1 MTSNHAVH
9 IHIYIYIYIY
19 IGGRRHKWVATGV
32 YTELVGASCPRIAP
46 VSMRSN
52 PFGFM
57 CVLVMEA

>member
-1 MTSNHAVH
+1 MLY
-9 IHIYIYIYIY
+9 IYIYIYIY

-52 PFGFM
+52 SFGFM